1 MNKIYGIGTASLFV
15 MGCAQTPTAEPP
27 QVDLQANHNEATPR
41 VIACG
46 KREVMVTETIES
58 SRHTLVMHR
67 TGQLVSAAH
76 ANGESMHIDVS
87 SANTLVSSE
96 CYEYADS
103 QIKEGDGPIAI
114 VYFDFD
120 KSTLTEASK
129 QVLNQVYQQFKVPAP
144 RLSIEGHTDNVGTAG
159 YNHALGL
166 ARAETVASYLIQK
179 GYNKEE
185 LNTVSY
191 GFERAITPNDTPE
204 ARAKNRRVN
213 LVTTN

>member
-15 MGCAQTPTAEPP
+15 MGCAQTPTAQPP
-27 QVDLQANHNEATPR
+27 LVDLQSNRNEVMPR

-58 SRHTLVMHR
+58 SRQAWVMHR
-67 TGQLVSAAH
+67 SGQLVSAAH
-76 ANGESMHIDVS
+76 ANDGAIHMDVS
-87 SANTLVSSE
+87 KTNTLVRSE

-103 QIKEGDGPIAI
+103 QLKEGNAPFAI

-120 KSTLTEASK
+120 KATLTEASK
-129 QVLNQVYQQFKVPAP
+129 QVLDQVYQQFKVPAP
-144 RLSIEGHTDNVGTAG
+144 LLSIEGHTDNVGTAG

-191 GFERAITPNDTPE
+191 GFERAIAPNDTPE